1 MERKKVRTEGS
12 LQDMA
17 EMAGVDEQTIQGAI
31 NKVEEA
37 AQIDVE
43 VPEEK

>member
-1 MERKKVRTEGS
+1 MERKKVKTEGS

-17 EMAGVDEQTIQGAI
+17 QMAGVDEQTIQGAI
-31 NKVEEA
+31 DRVEEA